1 MRWKMRW
8 KMREKMREKCGGKCG
23 RKCGRNA
30 GGMREKCGRKCGEP
44 YSRTLLFDV
53 DGETRDVAD
62 FRRKELEMRNILIP
76 SVETAA
82 QKSRRV
88 NL

>member
-1 MRWKMRW
+1 MKEWGLDAAEYEMTVNF
-8 KMREKMREKCGGKCG
+8 MDFVFGEEKFSVKIEGVDKLSLEC
-23 RKCGRNA
+23 
-30 GGMREKCGRKCGEP
+30 
-44 YSRTLLFDV
+44 TIFDV

-62 FRRKELEMRNILIP
+62 FRRKELEMKNILIP
-76 SVETAA
+76 NVETAA